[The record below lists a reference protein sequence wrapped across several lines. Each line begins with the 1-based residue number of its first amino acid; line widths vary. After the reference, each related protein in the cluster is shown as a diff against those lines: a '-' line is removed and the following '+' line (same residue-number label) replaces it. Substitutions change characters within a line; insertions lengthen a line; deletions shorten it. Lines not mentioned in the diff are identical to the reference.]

1 VNKAIGSVGT
11 VVLTFFVTLVL
22 NTLLN
27 YYTSDKGSVSVSELM
42 AVGESMVTVVTIE
55 NQAAEMINGLVV
67 EIPSQVS
74 IKAVSTKPAM
84 VVEEVP
90 SAVQGST
97 KLLKLSQVRPR
108 QVSRV
113 FITFPDSSH
122 VGPVRVSNLE
132 ATGLS
137 LRQDDRL
144 ESPLRLAL
152 FSAFF
157 VALLYASVEGGS
169 AYFASKERREL
180 SSKIDE
186 LKKESSKASEE
197 WQNTRKGIEKD
208 VDRLRNL
215 LTKQRLLLQSRLY
228 DYSKELTFWRNAV
241 RSLLLQTG
249 GTSSQADLLIES
261 ITASLGT
268 LGTKATTE
276 ESFESIRLAGRWLA
290 DAEKEPVPTDAKTA
304 Q

>member
-1 VNKAIGSVGT
+1 MNKAIGSVGT

-27 YYTSDKGSVSVSELM
+27 YYTSDKGSVSVSELI
-42 AVGESMVTVVTIE
+42 AIGESTVTVVTIV

-67 EIPSQVS
+67 EIPSQIS
-74 IKAVSTKPAM
+74 LKTVSTKPAM

-90 SAVQGST
+90 SALQGST

-108 QVSRV
+108 HVSRV
-113 FITFPDSSH
+113 FITLPDSSR
-122 VGPVRVSNLE
+122 VEPVRVANME

-144 ESPLRLAL
+144 ESPLRLAI

-157 VALLYASVEGGS
+157 VALLCASVVGAY
-169 AYFASKERREL
+169 AYFDSKERKEL
-180 SSKIDE
+180 SSKVDE
-186 LKKESSKASEE
+186 LKKEHSMASEE
-197 WQNTRKGIEKD
+197 WWSTRKGIEKN
-208 VDRLRNL
+208 VERLRNL

-249 GTSSQADLLIES
+249 GTSSQADLLIDR

-276 ESFESIRLAGRWLA
+276 ESFESLRLASRWLA
-290 DAEKEPVPTDAKTA
+290 DAEKESAPTDAKTA